1 MVKSQVIYKDYSKDA
16 ERTALVSGENL
27 SHMFGKI
34 ARWYTDISWVGHTH
48 TEANIT
54 DFGTYAGAS
63 TKGGAAT
70 SANKLNIGSADIGS
84 ETKPVYFSYL
94 TGKPV
99 ACTYSLNASVP
110 ANAVFTDINVKQSPS
125 TADESREVLFAGN
138 TGNTETTGT
147 VGKSNKLYFNPS
159 TGALTATSFS
169 GSIAASNLT
178 GTIDAGRL
186 PTTSVTAGSYGP
198 AAGGTLTYGG
208 TFDVPYVTV
217 DKYGRLTAGSTKT
230 FTLPA
235 QYVHPST
242 SGNKHIPSGGSSGQY
257 LKWSSD
263 GTATWSAI
271 AAADLPSHTHSEY
284 LPLAGGTMTGDL
296 AFTAV
301 TSTTYPAASNQ
312 ISFGGST
319 DGGQIFFEVQAS
331 DAGALVIQ
339 TTDDPNAKIVFRNKV
354 TSGGTR
360 ANEVT
365 ITDGVISGNGSGL
378 TSLNASNISSGTIA
392 AARLPDSYLPLKGGT
407 MTGAITF
414 QIADAIK
421 YNAAGITTT
430 MISFI
435 TGDSTGNGISI
446 GGGGSVVIGSGEASS
461 ALITDLSISG
471 ATEQVYIAS
480 DNDIYFYSKCQ
491 TITNRLG
498 IVYDNSGQLRPDTNN
513 TRALG
518 GTDFY
523 WNKAYISQ
531 ILGRGT
537 GGMWISAR
545 DNAIVRQSLMST
557 GSSYFPVISA
567 KTKLGEWSIGTLGPD
582 AENFYISYTTDANY
596 SAGSNNSKN
605 YYISKDGWFNGTA
618 AKADVWTTARTIT
631 IGSTSKSVNGSGNVS
646 WSLSEIGAAPASH
659 SHNYI
664 GAISDGSYWGMGSP
678 SLDGSAWIRT
688 TSNGLI
694 PYQSGGRTSSHSSIG
709 TSSWY
714 FSYAYINS
722 IYVDSIGFNGT
733 KATTQ
738 MIKFLDNTSD
748 GNGNGILIGGGGVV
762 CVGAGESASAL
773 NSASVFSPGTEQLY
787 LAADGQINFYTNC
800 DTVAN
805 RIQSY
810 IDTSGRYVGNEIIG
824 TNANGLRVAY
834 GGYGFFIRNDGSNT
848 YFMLTDKKTDGSEK
862 TAGYNSLR
870 PLSINNSTGMCTIN
884 GVITRADYPT
894 GFSGRSTS
902 QTWGKQTGTFMTAWY
917 GPNSS
922 SIAFRY
928 DCPNSGQAS
937 VIIDGRF
944 YQDEGQYMCLD
955 ESNFVNYAA
964 RSRYVDSFLSAN
976 RFAFAKA
983 AGVTVQY
990 SRDGGSTLNTYSL
1003 TDAQKIAIFTTDV
1016 SGVTIGNV
1024 SSDYATSQYRT
1035 YITLDANTAGLYSQI
1050 NEFTI
1055 RVSTNGSNG
1064 TKVYIEGMTVG
1075 GSTWSVL
1082 KGWTY
1087 IAGWSG
1093 TNHIPINPVTF
1104 GTGSG
1109 HIQKIRFT
1117 FGCDSGATSGNYHGM
1132 QILHIYG
1139 FGGEGWGVQSS
1150 LGLTGHM
1157 YTWDTNKNVTF
1168 PAQIT
1173 CDVGTIHSI
1182 ATRSAKTATSVTHS
1196 DYTDDATVNTIAPTM
1211 GFIAYWN
1218 GAYNS
1223 SGSSNLAYCNKGAFG
1238 TIITK
1243 GSGDYIPISGS
1254 SNITGF
1260 LRVVMGNTAGPK
1272 ISVNNGT
1279 YEIGLHVGS
1288 GGVNHGIYDF
1298 TSSIN
1303 TWMCYHNGTEFL
1315 FNGKANTATT
1325 ASKLGTNAGSNVC
1338 PVYFSGGVPVACK
1351 QVASGA
1357 YFSIV
1362 PYVRSDGVMDIGRYL
1377 DFHVT
1382 NDATSL
1388 GYRLNQWSAGCIEF
1402 NSYNANNIV
1411 QLYAPSGYAQLR
1423 FGLNETNKAYTAAGI
1438 IVNPLTTSGSV
1449 MRIQCGGNM
1458 IIGGGES
1465 PSTIYS
1471 NDYLSCATSESES
1484 LFLTADGSIQLVTN
1498 LDSYANRKTVT
1509 VSNGQIILA
1518 NNGYIAQDQNSG
1530 SNYTTA
1536 IRWRKGAS
1544 DPGNYGP
1551 EIGQHNTGDTDG
1563 SICILPYHTSSNPWD
1578 AGVGLFI
1585 SKTRLLYNGTAISL
1599 NGHTHSYLPLSGG
1612 TLTGDLN
1619 FTGVTST
1626 SYPAKSNQIYF
1637 SGSTDWA
1644 KIYYRVDAS
1653 DAGRL
1658 VFDIGDDTNTRI
1670 DFAYNG
1676 TTKSYIDTSG
1686 NFSGASYR
1694 ANYLDIVAGNEIRF
1708 SNESRPANAIDL
1720 YLGYAWSGGTK
1731 DAKINRYVFMNG
1743 NATLTNVKAALFEG
1757 KSTSSAYTNY
1767 DAAIAIQTGSSK
1779 QAKISLETLINWLIN
1794 TKKVLPASTL
1804 VHKIIHTT
1812 WAYANN
1818 DFLQIS
1824 CNGRSYEIQLA
1835 GVILE
1840 FIGSVSSYNSGEF
1853 RLFIHTSPTT
1863 SGSASSGYV
1872 IAPTSTTFVY
1882 TCNGSGYSPTWKMI
1896 SNFGKYANGYWGLTD
1911 PNGNDNDWTR
1921 TTTQGIIPY
1930 QGGSLGSGHQSLG
1943 TSSWYFSHVYSDQ
1956 LHGYSLGLGSSSIQG
1971 RITIQSPTTASV
1983 AYNSTNPRIRFANAS
1998 SDQNID
2004 IVMCD
2009 FDSVRG
2015 PAALS
2020 VHGNQGGEWLLA
2032 PNISAWDYTNNRPYV
2047 AAMTNRIGTTST
2059 KGLGLLEIGNGIATG
2074 TAGNAYGLLRL
2085 FSASAKYVDIVAN
2098 DAMAAA
2104 ITMTLPPS
2112 GGTMTDIVY
2121 KPTSAYSSLSSLFSG
2136 STTITSGLQ
2145 KTAITLSNHFS
2156 IYKYILITIKYNSSP
2171 ATYAELMVPAYN
2183 DTWLND
2189 TVSPDPGGANSGVP
2203 SSYTSTDLVGVY
2215 YTSSTK
2221 QLTFNC
2227 RNSMIVYA
2235 VRGCYGG

>member
-27 SHMFGKI
+27 AHMFGKI

-54 DFGTYAGAS
+54 DFGTYAGSS

-70 SANKLNIGSADIGS
+70 SANKLNIGASDIGS
-84 ETKPVYFSYL
+84 ETKPVYFNAT

-99 ACTYSLNASVP
+99 ACAYSLNASVP

-125 TADESREVLFAGN
+125 TANESREVLFAGN

-147 VGKSNKLYFNPS
+147 VGKSNKLYFNPN

-169 GSIAASNLT
+169 GSVDASNLT
-178 GTIDAGRL
+178 GSIDAGRL

-198 AAGGTLTYGG
+198 AAGGTLSHGG
-208 TFDVPYVTV
+208 TFDVGYVTV
-217 DKYGRLTAGSTKT
+217 DKYGRLTAASTKT

-235 QYVHPST
+235 QYVHPTYTSKT
-242 SGNKHIPSGGSSGQY
+242 SGLYKITV
-257 LKWSSD
+257 D
-263 GTATWSAI
+263 GTGHVSGT
-271 AAADLPSHTHSEY
+271 AAVTASDLPAHTHSDY

-301 TSTTYPAASNQ
+301 TSTSYPAASNQ

-414 QIADAIK
+414 QAADAIK
-421 YNAAGITTT
+421 YNAANATYT

-435 TGDSTGNGISI
+435 TGDGNGHGVSI
-446 GGGGSVVIGSGEASS
+446 GGGGLTVLGSGESAS
-461 ALITDLSISG
+461 ALISALSLAASNE
-471 ATEQVYIAS
+471 TTYIAS
-480 DNDIYFYSKCQ
+480 DNNIEFYSYCQ
-491 TITNRLG
+491 TIGNRLG
-498 IVYDNSGQLRPDTNN
+498 LVFDTSGRLRPDTNN
-513 TRALG
+513 TRTLG
-518 GTDFY
+518 GTDYY

-537 GGMWISAR
+537 AGMWISAR
-545 DNAIVRQSLMST
+545 DNAIVRQSSMST
-557 GSSYFPVISA
+557 TSAYFPVISA

-596 SAGSNNSKN
+596 SAGSNNSNN
-605 YYISKDGWFNGTA
+605 YYISKDGWFSGTA

-631 IGSTSKSVNGSGNVS
+631 IGSTGKSVNGSGNVS
-646 WSLSEIGAAPASH
+646 WTLSEIGAAAASH

-694 PYQSGGRTSSHSSIG
+694 PYQSGGRTSSHSSLG
-709 TSSWY
+709 TSGWY
-714 FSYAYINS
+714 FSYAYVNS
-722 IYVDSIGFNGT
+722 IYADSIGFNGT

-738 MIKFLDNTSD
+738 MIKFLDNTTD
-748 GNGNGILIGGGGVV
+748 GTGNGILIGGGGVV

-773 NSASVFSPGTEQLY
+773 NSASAFSPGTEQLY
-787 LAADGQINFYTNC
+787 LAADGNINLMTNC

-805 RIQSY
+805 RIVTT
-810 IDTSGRYVGNEIIG
+810 IDTAGRILAKNQIITSNADGFRICKSGIG
-824 TNANGLRVAY
+824 S
-834 GGYGFFIRNDGSNT
+834 FMRNDGDYT
-848 YFMLTDKKTDGSEK
+848 YFLLTDKKTDGSES
-862 TAGYNSLR
+862 TAGWNSLR
-870 PLSINNSTGMCTIN
+870 PIYWNNTTGWCTIY
-884 GVITRADYPT
+884 GAITRADYPT

-902 QTWGKQTGTFMTAWY
+902 QTWGKQTGTFMTSWY

-955 ESNFVNYAA
+955 ERNFVNYAA
-964 RSRYVDSFLSAN
+964 RACYVDSFLSAN

-983 AGVTVQY
+983 AGITVQY

-1003 TDAQKIAIFTTDV
+1003 TDAQKIAIFTNDV

-1050 NEFTI
+1050 SEFTM
-1055 RVSTNGSNG
+1055 RVSTNGSSG

-1075 GSTWSVL
+1075 SSSWSVI

-1087 IAGWSG
+1087 ITGWSG
-1093 TNHIPINPVTF
+1093 TNHIPINTITF

-1117 FGCDSGATSGNYHGM
+1117 FGCDGGATSGNYHGM

-1157 YTWDTNKNVTF
+1157 YTWDTSKNVTF

-1173 CDVGTIHSI
+1173 CDVGTINSI
-1182 ATRSAKTATSVTHS
+1182 ATRSAKTASAVTHS
-1196 DYTDDATVNTIAPTM
+1196 GWTDNAHDDAIAPTM
-1211 GFIAYWN
+1211 SFIAFWN

-1223 SGSSNLAYCNKGAFG
+1223 SGNSNLAYCNKGAFG

-1260 LRVVMGNTAGPK
+1260 LRVAMGNTAGPK
-1272 ISVNNGT
+1272 ISVHNGT
-1279 YEIGLHVGS
+1279 YEVGLHIGT

-1298 TSSIN
+1298 TSNIN

-1325 ASKLGTNAGSNVC
+1325 ASKLGTNAGSNIS

-1357 YFSIV
+1357 FFSTV
-1362 PYVRSDGVMDIGRYL
+1362 PFVRSDGVMDIGRYI

-1382 NDATSL
+1382 NDATSI
-1388 GYRLNQWSAGCIEF
+1388 GYRLNQWSAGCIEL

-1411 QLYAPSGYAQLR
+1411 NMYAPSGYNQLR
-1423 FGLNETNKAYTAAGI
+1423 FQSGESNKTYTAAGI

-1471 NDYLSCATSESES
+1471 NDYLSCATSESEG
-1484 LFLTADGSIQLVTN
+1484 LFLTADSSIHLITN
-1498 LDSYANRKTVT
+1498 LDSYANRKIVT

-1536 IRWRKGAS
+1536 IRWRKGGS

-1563 SICILPYHTSSNPWD
+1563 SVCILPYHTTSNPWD

-1599 NGHTHSYLPLSGG
+1599 NGHTHTYLIDPGNASNKIEIAWSGESVP
-1612 TLTGDLN
+1612 TTA
-1619 FTGVTST
+1619 T
-1626 SYPAKSNQIYF
+1626 SYPAVYTTHNKSSNV
-1637 SGSTDWA
+1637 A
-1644 KIYYRVDAS
+1644 YR
-1653 DAGRL
+1653 
-1658 VFDIGDDTNTRI
+1658 IKEMTW
-1670 DFAYNG
+1670 
-1676 TTKSYIDTSG
+1676 G
-1686 NFSGASYR
+1686 NFGTM
-1694 ANYLDIVAGNEIRF
+1694 
-1708 SNESRPANAIDL
+1708 
-1720 YLGYAWSGGTK
+1720 LGLKS
-1731 DAKINRYVFMNG
+1731 
-1743 NATLTNVKAALFEG
+1743 AAFTE
-1757 KSTSSAYTNY
+1757 SSAY
-1767 DAAIAIQTGSSK
+1767 AAASHNHTDKLG
-1779 QAKISLETLINWLIN
+1779 AKSDGTYYGM
-1794 TKKVLPASTL
+1794 A
-1804 VHKIIHTT
+1804 
-1812 WAYANN
+1812 
-1818 DFLQIS
+1818 
-1824 CNGRSYEIQLA
+1824 
-1835 GVILE
+1835 
-1840 FIGSVSSYNSGEF
+1840 
-1853 RLFIHTSPTT
+1853 SPT
-1863 SGSASSGYV
+1863 SADSV
-1872 IAPTSTTFVY
+1872 WI
-1882 TCNGSGYSPTWKMI
+1882 
-1896 SNFGKYANGYWGLTD
+1896 
-1911 PNGNDNDWTR
+1911 R
-1921 TTTQGIIPY
+1921 TTSLGIIPY
-1930 QGGSLGSGHQSLG
+1930 QGGALGSGHNSLG
-1943 TSSWYFSHVYSDQ
+1943 TSSWYFGNIYVDNHYGKYLS
-1956 LHGYSLGLGSSSIQG
+1956 LGSSSVRGLIEIRG
-1971 RITIQSPTTASV
+1971 STSASV
-1983 AYNSTNPRIRFANAS
+1983 SYGSDNPRIRFMNSAA
-1998 SDQNID
+1998 DQNID
-2004 IVMCD
+2004 IVFND
-2009 FDSVRG
+2009 YDSVRA
-2015 PAALS
+2015 PASLS
-2020 VHGNQGGEWLLA
+2020 VHGNQGGEYLLA
-2032 PNISAWDYTNNRPYV
+2032 PNVAAWDYTNNKYMAV
-2047 AAMTNRIGTTST
+2047 LSAWSLGTTSAV
-2059 KGLGLLEIGNGIATG
+2059 GQGRVIAGNGTKKG
-2074 TAGNAYGLLRL
+2074 TAGNARGLIEIY
-2085 FSASAKYVDIVAN
+2085 SEQDG
-2098 DAMAAA
+2098 AAFIIA
-2104 ITMTLPPS
+2104 PPSLTTDVTVTLPSTNGTMTEVVYKTVKTASSVTHSGWTSVEADSKIVPNMSFIAYWNGAYDSSNHSNLSYCARGALGSIVTHAEGDYLLKTGGTLTGNLKITETKNLILRTTGDDRYIAGIGYDTSGNECIALWAKNTVTRLRWYAGTDMSNMAVGSMMGITPDFEISKASGTAKGYIARDSIVTYKILWSGSTSCTARSSTDITLTTAISANKYRFIKIVWTVS
-2112 GGTMTDIVY
+2112 GGTGVSEIRADTLNIINNVS
-2121 KPTSAYSSLSSLFSG
+2121 SASGATTANIIQFTISSDGKKLTVG
-2136 STTITSGLQ
+2136 PGT
-2145 KTAITLSNHFS
+2145 TAITVLQ
-2156 IYKYILITIKYNSSP
+2156 I
-2171 ATYAELMVPAYN
+2171 A
-2183 DTWLND
+2183 
-2189 TVSPDPGGANSGVP
+2189 GVC
-2203 SSYTSTDLVGVY
+2203 V
-2215 YTSSTK
+2215 
-2221 QLTFNC
+2221 
-2227 RNSMIVYA
+2227 I
-2235 VRGCYGG
+2235 